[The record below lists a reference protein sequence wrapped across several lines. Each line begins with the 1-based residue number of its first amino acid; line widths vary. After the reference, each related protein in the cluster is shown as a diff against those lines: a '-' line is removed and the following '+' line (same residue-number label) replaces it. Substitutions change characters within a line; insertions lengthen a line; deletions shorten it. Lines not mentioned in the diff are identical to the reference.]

1 VWRIVRLMTASQDRG
16 GSTTAMTPANPPS
29 GDELQIRRDQEH
41 LARLG
46 YRQELNRTMRF
57 FSNFGVAFTYLS
69 PVVGFYSLYAFGLQ
83 TGGPAFFWG
92 IPVVVFGQL
101 MVVLIFSELAGSFPI
116 AGALYQWARRLMGG
130 PYGWFVG
137 WIYAWA
143 LLVTI
148 TAVDYGGAPYI
159 ASALGIGN
167 PSQPTLVAITLV
179 LVLIQT
185 AVNAVGV
192 NRLSI
197 LVNIGVAM
205 EIIGTLVIG
214 VVLLF
219 FGHQPVSVVTETM
232 HVQGSGSYLPVF
244 LVALLF
250 SAFIFY
256 GFESAADVAEE
267 VIDPTRRVPRA
278 MITALLVGGF
288 TTLFAVFAFL
298 HATPNMALA
307 MNAAK
312 TPNPVTYILTA
323 NLGGTASEIFLWVVV
338 IAFVSCGAAV
348 QAAATR
354 VFYSYA
360 RDGVIFGH
368 RFLAKVS
375 ARYQTPQNA
384 LYVSAVLALIL
395 SLSAKFESIL
405 TSFAVV
411 GIYLAFQLIVLAALV
426 ARARGWRPTGP
437 FQLGGWVWP
446 VGIVSLVYGVG
457 MIINLAR
464 PLAPGTPW
472 YINYEVS
479 LATGGIIVLGF
490 IVYGLT
496 GVSRRVR
503 ELDRDG
509 AAVGAP
515 APSVD
520 A

>member
-1 VWRIVRLMTASQDRG
+1 MDDHQILQDE
-16 GSTTAMTPANPPS
+16 A
-29 GDELQIRRDQEH
+29 H

-46 YRQELNRTMRF
+46 YRQELARTMRF

-92 IPVVVFGQL
+92 VPIVVAGQL

-130 PYGWFVG
+130 TYGWFVG

-159 ASALGIGN
+159 ATALGMAN
-167 PSQPTLVAITLV
+167 PSQVTLVAITLV

-197 LVNIGVAM
+197 LINIGVAM

-214 VVLLF
+214 IVLLF
-219 FGHQPVSVVTETM
+219 FGHQPASVVGSTM
-232 HVQGSGSYLPVF
+232 GVQGHGGYTPIF

-250 SAFIFY
+250 AAFIFY

-267 VIDPTRRVPRA
+267 VIDPRRHVPRA

-307 MNAAK
+307 MNPAK
-312 TPNPVTYILTA
+312 TPNPITYILTS
-323 NLGGTASEIFLWVVV
+323 NLGGTVSELFLWVVV

-375 ARYQTPQNA
+375 PHFKTPQNA
-384 LYVSAVLALIL
+384 LYVSAVLALLL

-411 GIYLAFQLIVLAALV
+411 GIYLAFQLIVFGALV
-426 ARARGWRPTGP
+426 ARARGFKPTGA
-437 FQLGGWVWP
+437 FQLGAWGWV
-446 VGIVSLVYGVG
+446 VGILSLVYGVG
-457 MIINLAR
+457 MMINLSR

-472 YINYEVS
+472 YINYEVMV
-479 LATGGIIVLGF
+479 ATGAIIVLGA

-496 GVSRRVR
+496 GVSRRVA
-503 ELDRDG
+503 ELDRG
-509 AAVGAP
+509 VAVMSTAEGRTEA
-515 APSVD
+515 
-520 A
+520 